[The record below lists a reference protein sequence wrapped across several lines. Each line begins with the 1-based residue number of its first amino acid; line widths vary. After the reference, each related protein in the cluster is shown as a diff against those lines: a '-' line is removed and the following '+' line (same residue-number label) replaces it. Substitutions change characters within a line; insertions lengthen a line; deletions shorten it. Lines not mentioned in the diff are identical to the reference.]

1 MQAYSYVDGKW
12 HDGNPPVLG
21 PLSHATWLSGIV
33 FDGAR
38 AFDGMTPDLDLH
50 CERSI
55 RSAKALG
62 LRPPLTAGE
71 VYELCLE
78 GVRKFSS
85 GTQLY
90 IRPMFFAESGW
101 IDPDPE
107 TTRFMLSVYES
118 PMPDPTGRFNA
129 MISPFRRPT
138 PESAPTDAKASC
150 LYPNSGKAMRLAR
163 EKGFENAILLDQI
176 GNVAEFATS
185 NLFAVKDGAV
195 ITPAPNGTFLN
206 GITRQRVIK
215 LLRGSGLAVHEA
227 QLTVKDLMD
236 ADEVFSTG
244 NYAKV
249 QPCTGIDGRSLQ
261 PGPVYQRAR
270 ELYWEFAHGK
280 GK

>member
-21 PLSHATWLSGIV
+21 PLSHATWLSGII

-38 AFDGMTPDLDLH
+38 AFEGTTPDLDLH

-62 LRPPLTAGE
+62 LRAPLTAGE
-71 VYELCLE
+71 VHELCLE
-78 GVRKFSS
+78 GVRKFPS

-118 PMPDPTGRFNA
+118 PMPDPTGNFRA
-129 MISPFRRPT
+129 MISPYRRPT

-150 LYPNSGKAMRLAR
+150 LYPNSGRAMRLAR
-163 EKGFENAILLDQI
+163 ESGFENAIILDQI

-185 NLFAVKDGAV
+185 TLFMVKDGTV
-195 ITPAPNGTFLN
+195 MTPAPNGCFLN

-215 LLRGSGLAVHEA
+215 LLRDAGTSVVEC
-227 QLTVKDLMD
+227 QVTVKDLMN
-236 ADEVFSTG
+236 ADEIFSTG

-249 QPCTGIDGRSLQ
+249 QPCTGVGDRSLQ
-261 PGPVYQRAR
+261 PGPVYTLAR
-270 ELYWEFAHGK
+270 KLYWEFAHK
-280 GK
+280 G